1 MNQTPKGC
9 GTRLL
14 GNEFSLVGINKEMY
28 LAWQEFLR
36 SLWPGKPVMLDIIW
50 VLERAKV
57 PTLGIDEKESL
68 RPKAESC

>member
-1 MNQTPKGC
+1 M
-9 GTRLL
+9 
-14 GNEFSLVGINKEMY
+14 NKETY

-57 PTLGIDEKESL
+57 PLLGTDDGES
-68 RPKAESC
+68 